1 LTVEFDII
9 LRQNST
15 RTIMRLCL
23 WILLLFGT
31 QLAVAQRDSLWA
43 LIQTAPEDTN
53 KVRLYLDLGMEY
65 ELSQPDSAIIIYNS
79 ARDLTEKLN
88 YPMGYCKYANA
99 VAYPLELFGRLE
111 EKDSIL
117 WKAVGI
123 CQKMGFRR
131 ELARKYH
138 SLGISDQMRRNYTSS
153 AELYLKGMT
162 IVEEIKDT
170 AMLTAFYNN
179 LGSVFKGLGQNEKA
193 YQYIDKALGIHR
205 ARGRK
210 SGIAT
215 AQINLGIL
223 DIRAKNFEKA
233 LERYHE
239 ALIISNELNDIEGII
254 ICHVNMADIFLGQK
268 DIDAALAS
276 IAVSD
281 SLSHILESP
290 RYIML
295 TLQAKA
301 SALKLKGDNKGSI
314 DALLKAEVLA
324 KDLDEKERLS
334 AIYFDLSENYEKT
347 GNFELAIRNYK
358 LYHALKDSVSGEE
371 VENNINE
378 LELRFK
384 TAQKERELL
393 AKDLQIERQS
403 ATNNLR
409 GGLLIIAL
417 VVIVALVI
425 FYLQRQRINKQKLL
439 NVERASQLETLQS
452 REKERTRI
460 AADMHDDLGSGLT
473 SIKLLSEI
481 ALRNAKAGE
490 EHKELSRISEKSN
503 ELVHKMSEIIWA
515 MNPEHDSLANL
526 VAYMRSYAARF
537 LDEAQFQF
545 SFEEKLSH
553 PEKQIS
559 GEFRRNI
566 FLIIKEALN
575 NAVKYSHG
583 NMVQINLKSDA
594 DFIHIEVKDNGTG
607 IDPAKSRVGSQGI
620 AGMQKRAASMGGQV
634 TLSQENG
641 TVVKL
646 HIPIRY
652 T

>member
-1 LTVEFDII
+1 
-9 LRQNST
+9 
-15 RTIMRLCL
+15 MRP
-23 WILLLFGT
+23 IAFLLL
-31 QLAVAQRDSLWA
+31 LACGLKVSAQRDSLWA
-43 LIQTAPEDTN
+43 LIRSGNEDTTA
-53 KVRLYLDLGMEY
+53 VLHYLDLGMEY
-65 ELSQPDSAIIIYNS
+65 ELSQPDSAIIIYTM
-79 ARDLTEKLN
+79 ARDLSEKLN

-99 VAYPLELFGRLE
+99 VAYPLELFGRLD

-117 WKAVGI
+117 WRSVDI
-123 CQKMGFRR
+123 CQKMGYRR

-138 SLGISDQMRRNYTSS
+138 SLGISDQMRRNYTAS
-153 AELYLKGMT
+153 ADLYLKGMT
-162 IVEEIKDT
+162 IVEELKDT

-193 YQYIDKALGIHR
+193 YQYIDKALSIHR

-223 DIRAKNFEKA
+223 DIRSKNYEKA

-239 ALIISNELNDIEGII
+239 ALQISNELNDIEGII
-254 ICHVNMADIFLGQK
+254 ICHVNMADIYLGQK
-268 DIDAALAS
+268 EIDAALAS

-281 SLSHILESP
+281 SLSKILESP

-301 SALKLKGDNKGSI
+301 SALKLKGDNTGSI
-314 DALLKAEVLA
+314 DALLKTEVLA
-324 KDLDEKERLS
+324 KELDEKERLS
-334 AIYFDLSENYEKT
+334 AIYFDLSENYENT
-347 GNFELAIRNYK
+347 GEFDKALLNYK
-358 LYHALKDSVSGEE
+358 LFHAYADSVAGEG

-378 LELRFK
+378 LELKFK

-393 AKDLQIERQS
+393 AKDLEIEKQS
-403 ATNNLR
+403 AANKLR
-409 GGLLIIAL
+409 GALLIITVVLLLAL
-417 VVIVALVI
+417 VLFFI
-425 FYLQRQRINKQKLL
+425 QRQRINNQKLL

-515 MNPEHDSLANL
+515 MNPDHDTLANL
-526 VAYMRSYAARF
+526 VAYIRSYAARF
-537 LDEAQFQF
+537 LDEAQFTF
-545 SFEEKLSH
+545 SFDEKLQN

-559 GEFRRNI
+559 GEFRRNV

-575 NAVKYSHG
+575 NAVKYSQG
-583 NMVQINLKSDA
+583 NAVHILLNADGEGMQIE
-594 DFIHIEVKDNGTG
+594 IRDNGTG
-607 IDPAKSRVGSQGI
+607 ISSDKIRIGSQGI
-620 AGMQKRAASMGGQV
+620 TGMQKRAISLGGQV
-634 TLSQENG
+634 SIIQDDG
-641 TVVKL
+641 TTIRLQV
-646 HIPIRY
+646 PIKY